1 MSQIILIALAHNSSG
16 RVYDISVDL
25 GNPDVPLIMAEG
37 LGMDSGS
44 GAIPL
49 AGILDPLW
57 DQHVQ
62 LGRCGWLRDMAVEE
76 EQKGRRF
83 TPAEILKRAQQMKG
97 PA

>member
-1 MSQIILIALAHNSSG
+1 MPLIIPIVSGCNPSG

-25 GNPDVPLIMAEG
+25 GNPDEPLIMAEG
-37 LGMDSGS
+37 LGMDSAS
-44 GAIPL
+44 GAITL
-49 AGILDPLW
+49 ADILHPSW
-57 DQHVQ
+57 DRHVQ

>member
-1 MSQIILIALAHNSSG
+1 MNQIILIVLAHNSSG

-25 GNPDVPLIMAEG
+25 GNPDAPLIMAEG
-37 LGMDSGS
+37 LGMNSAS
-44 GAIPL
+44 GAITL
-49 AGILDPLW
+49 ADILDPSW
-57 DQHVQ
+57 DQHVK
-62 LGRCGWLRDMAVEE
+62 LGRCTWLRDMAVEE